1 MAYGLINIQKTL
13 AGEDWIN
20 TYGVMTDGSALAPIS
35 GTDIPNINQFPVT
48 DATTD
53 PNSGTYA
60 GGTSL
65 VHAILGFERLMHSSA
80 VEFSQVYI
88 TDGQDNS
95 GNVNNVFQVVD
106 TSFAG
111 LEAAINAAAVAPGSI
126 TLQVNRNPVGYSQ
139 RRGRIFM
146 RAVMAQ
152 GDIGIG
158 NNRLVDFA
166 TPQDRTDAEN
176 RLDTAI
182 TSSLL
187 GNYMAGGSQVTSMA
201 LAIPSYNALTGA
213 LDGAVV
219 IESLVVRNIVSRQVK
234 RGRKEK

>member
-20 TYGVMTDGSALAPIS
+20 TYGLMSDGSALAPIT
-35 GTDIPNINQFPVT
+35 GTDIPNINQQPVT

-65 VHAILGFERLMHSSA
+65 VHAILGFERLMHSKD
-80 VEFSQVYI
+80 VEFTQVYI

-111 LEAAINAAAVAPGSI
+111 LETSITASDVAPGSI

-139 RRGRIFM
+139 RRGRIFL
-146 RAVMAQ
+146 RACMKQ
-152 GDIGIG
+152 TWIGIG
-158 NNRLVDFA
+158 SNRLVDFA
-166 TPQDRTDAEN
+166 TPSDRTDTES
-176 RLDTAI
+176 RLATAI

-187 GNYMAGGSQVTSMA
+187 DSFMAGGSQVTSMA

-213 LDGAVV
+213 LDGGVI

>member
-13 AGEDWIN
+13 AGEKWVN

-48 DATTD
+48 DDTTD

-65 VHAILGFERLMHSSA
+65 VHAIIGFEREMHSNA
-80 VEFSQVYI
+80 VEFTQVYI

-111 LEAAINAAAVAPGSI
+111 LVADITAANVAPGSI

-146 RAVMAQ
+146 RAVMATE
-152 GDIGIG
+152 DIGIG
-158 NNRLVDFA
+158 SNRLVDFA
-166 TPQDRTDAEN
+166 TPADRTIVEN
-176 RLDTAI
+176 RLANAI
-182 TSSLL
+182 ASSLL

-201 LAIPSYNALTGA
+201 LAIPSYNALSGA

-219 IESLVVRNIVSRQVK
+219 IDSLVVRNIVSRQVK